1 MVKGVCGCV
10 GVGVC
15 VGVWVCVCVCV
26 CSLMTLKITP
36 KQDLPTSVLWCSDAL
51 EIAV

>member
-10 GVGVC
+10 GVGV
-15 VGVWVCVCVCV
+15 GVCVCGCGCV